1 MGKFATGKNA
11 IAISD
16 RSGMQ
21 FPYSEMVREWNGS
34 WVHISEYEIKQPQ
47 LELKV
52 RGGDGT
58 ALQNPRPPSGAAGT
72 NPVPALLG
80 LNPLFTTDAGSG
92 IINVFSFNHGRLP
105 GEVVRFRGAPKQ
117 SPGTG
122 SDSDPIGAFSNIPN
136 VDGILSKWC
145 CSSEN

>member
-92 IINVFSFNHGRLP
+92 IINGAVVPKTDNNWFYFTAASGSATEGNKQGGGTIVTAGPLVLLP
-105 GEVVRFRGAPKQ
+105 
-117 SPGTG
+117 
-122 SDSDPIGAFSNIPN
+122 
-136 VDGILSKWC
+136 
-145 CSSEN
+145 